1 LFFSERIKS
10 IRKSDKVLEIGPGSS
25 PFWRSDVLLDKKFD
39 NKEALEQRGL
49 QPKIEY
55 DKPIYYYD
63 GSEFPFKDNEFDY
76 VICSQVLEHIPPNG
90 FADFIK
96 EIERVAKRG
105 YIEVPRLFYEYLFNF
120 HAHEWLINFKNG
132 KLLLLDKKKVEFSRI
147 QDIFYLMLRYGGKRK
162 KITLIIDFVDLFMI
176 GYEWEDKINH
186 EIVDSLD
193 KLISDEDVAFYKNY
207 FVSLDEEPS
216 KIHDN
221 KIFLKRI
228 FKKIRNKLKMYLK

>member
-1 LFFSERIKS
+1 
-10 IRKSDKVLEIGPGSS
+10 
-25 PFWRSDVLLDKKFD
+25 
-39 NKEALEQRGL
+39 
-49 QPKIEY
+49 
-55 DKPIYYYD
+55 
-63 GSEFPFKDNEFDY
+63 
-76 VICSQVLEHIPPNG
+76 
-90 FADFIK
+90 
-96 EIERVAKRG
+96 
-105 YIEVPRLFYEYLFNF
+105 
-120 HAHEWLINFKNG
+120 
-132 KLLLLDKKKVEFSRI
+132 
-147 QDIFYLMLRYGGKRK
+147 
-162 KITLIIDFVDLFMI
+162 LIIDFVDLFMI